1 MKEKLHEGQRQRQS
15 GRSKENISIEEN
27 EDLREAEGLEIEV
40 NVNEEVAAIS
50 SVLQQIANEKKNI
63 VEKKIFNRLTDGDTL
78 SEEDKNQLVE
88 KLFDQQK
95 ELDEKYN
102 NQREYNEAALR
113 AKLEARKKVREA
125 KNKEDALRKKM
136 TNASKEMVC

>member
-1 MKEKLHEGQRQRQS
+1 MKEKLHEGQRQRQL
-15 GRSKENISIEEN
+15 GRSKENISI

-50 SVLQQIANEKKNI
+50 SVLQQIANEKKNM

-125 KNKEDALRKKM
+125 KNKEDALRKEM
-136 TNASKEMVC
+136 DNVSKEMVC